1 MKFNNMD
8 SESHINRRERKKL
21 ETRQKITKIA
31 MYLFKKQGFG
41 FTTMEQ
47 IAEEVDISKATLYN
61 YFPVKESI
69 ISEYWQNNVK
79 DLKYHLLK
87 MIQLMPDTSSRIEKT
102 FARAANEL
110 FKSKQDIYKVYLNH
124 WLRNFN
130 NPSVSVRKE
139 SGFEDIFSM
148 ILKLGQQSGD
158 IRKDLPLE
166 IMVKHLEFMFLT
178 ACINWL
184 SDPKLFSLEKTLNH
198 TVLLFLDG
206 AGTGARSKKTK
217 IKSDGKDASQG
228 SLL

>member
-1 MKFNNMD
+1 MD
-8 SESHINRRERKKL
+8 NISNINRRERKKL

-31 MYLFKKQGFG
+31 MYLFKKQGFDS
-41 FTTMEQ
+41 TTMEQ
-47 IAEEVDISKATLYN
+47 IAEEVDISKASLYN
-61 YFPVKESI
+61 YFPVKETI
-69 ISEYWQNNVK
+69 ISDYWQNNVR

-102 FARAANEL
+102 FSKAATEL

-130 NPSVSVRKE
+130 NPSISARME
-139 SGFEDIFSM
+139 SGFEDIFTM
-148 ILKLGQQSGD
+148 IIKLGQQSGD

-166 IMVKHLEFMFLT
+166 LLIKHLEFMFLT

-184 SDPKLFSLEKTLNH
+184 SDPKLFPLEKTLNQ
-198 TVLLFLDG
+198 TVLLFIDG
-206 AGTGARSKKTK
+206 AGTGARIRK
-217 IKSDGKDASQG
+217 IKTISSGKDSSQG

>member
-1 MKFNNMD
+1 MD
-8 SESHINRRERKKL
+8 NISNINRRERKKL

-31 MYLFKKQGFG
+31 MYLFKKQGFDS
-41 FTTMEQ
+41 TTMEQ

-61 YFPVKESI
+61 YFPVKETI
-69 ISEYWQNNVK
+69 ISDYWQNNVR

-102 FARAANEL
+102 FSKAATEL

-130 NPSVSVRKE
+130 NPSISARME
-139 SGFEDIFSM
+139 SGFEDIFTM
-148 ILKLGQQSGD
+148 IIKLGQQSGD

-166 IMVKHLEFMFLT
+166 LLIKHLEFMFLT

-184 SDPKLFSLEKTLNH
+184 SDPKLFPLEKTLNQ
-198 TVLLFLDG
+198 TVLLFIDG
-206 AGTGARSKKTK
+206 AGAGARIRK
-217 IKSDGKDASQG
+217 IKTISSGKDSSQG